1 MKQDTLDILRKD
13 ITKGLKN
20 NKRIQRNIEER
31 GYTYEVE
38 YIPILVER
46 TNEGKCGEI
55 TYPQSRL
62 IYQCENY
69 Y

>member
-13 ITKGLKN
+13 LTKNIKD
-20 NKRIQRNIEER
+20 NKRIQRNIKAF
-31 GYTYEVE
+31 GYTYEIE

-46 TNEGKCGEI
+46 RSDGNCGEI

-62 IYQCENY
+62 IYECENDY
-69 Y
+69 